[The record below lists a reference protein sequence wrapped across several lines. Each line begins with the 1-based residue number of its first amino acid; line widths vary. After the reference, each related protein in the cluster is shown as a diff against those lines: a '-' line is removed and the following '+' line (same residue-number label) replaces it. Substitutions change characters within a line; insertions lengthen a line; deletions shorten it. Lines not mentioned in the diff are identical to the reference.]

1 MLIKLFLLFTLIPVI
16 ELFLL
21 IQLSSFLG
29 PLSTIILVIA
39 TGFAGASLARLQ
51 GMQTIVRIQENYRQ
65 GIMPGDEI
73 IDAFLILVAGI
84 VLITPGLLTDISGI
98 LLLLPK
104 TRQSF
109 KKFIKRE
116 FEKRVQNGSVTI
128 HRNL

>member
-1 MLIKLFLLFTLIPVI
+1 MLIKLFLLFTLIPII

-29 PLSTIILVIA
+29 PLSTIILVIS

-51 GMQTIVRIQENYRQ
+51 GMQTIVRIQENYKQ
-65 GIMPGDEI
+65 GVMPGDEI

>member
-1 MLIKLFLLFTLIPVI
+1 MIIKLFLLFTLIPII

-98 LLLLPK
+98 LLLFPK

-109 KKFIKRE
+109 KNFIRRE

>member
-1 MLIKLFLLFTLIPVI
+1 MLLKLFLLFTLIPVL

-51 GMQTIVRIQENYRQ
+51 GLQTITKIQENYKL

-98 LLLLPK
+98 LLLIPK
-104 TRQSF
+104 TRKTF
-109 KKFIKRE
+109 KNFIKRE
-116 FEKRVQNGSVTI
+116 FEKKVRSGNVTI
-128 HRNL
+128 HRNR

>member
-1 MLIKLFLLFTLIPVI
+1 MLLKLFLLFTLIPVI

-51 GMQTIVRIQENYRQ
+51 GLQTVTRIQDNYRK

-98 LLLLPK
+98 LLLIPK
-104 TRQSF
+104 SRKIF
-109 KKFIKRE
+109 KDFIKRE